1 MIDGNVVTSTRITM
15 EPGPGAFGGWLPGL
29 HYFENN
35 GGNFTD
41 RTQEAGFTPES
52 VSRQFRE
59 CGGCGWRWM
68 GRCSHRVG
76 PGPGNPQESG
86 RWDVSTA
93 NRRTGA
99 GLAGFVSSINPADM
113 DGDGDLDLY
122 ISRYVDK
129 VEWPFH
135 ICGKD
140 ELLLN
145 DGRVFE
151 AAPPE
156 AGLGSTGCGLSTLLT
171 DIDGDGDLD
180 ILVANDFGFFVERNY
195 VYRNL
200 GDLGGGFPVFE
211 EVGAELGLGRT
222 VYGMGLA
229 ALDSNR
235 DGQLD
240 YYLTSIGRDVLL
252 EATGSG
258 GVYDATES
266 RGLGGR
272 GRPTGIE
279 PNGLRFP
286 STWMATVGKTST
298 FVKVM
303 SLPTGSSTTPRNNPI
318 CPIS

>member
-1 MIDGNVVTSTRITM
+1 MWMGMGGSMFSPGRTGTWQSTRI
-15 EPGPGAFGGWLPGL
+15 W
-29 HYFENN
+29 N
-35 GGNFTD
+35 GTFQLQT
-41 RTQEAGFTPES
+41 E
-52 VSRQFRE
+52 
-59 CGGCGWRWM
+59 
-68 GRCSHRVG
+68 GRV
-76 PGPGNPQESG
+76 P
-86 RWDVSTA
+86 
-93 NRRTGA
+93 

-122 ISRYVDK
+122 ISRYEDK

-145 DGRVFE
+145 DGRGFFE

-266 RGLGGR
+266 RGWVGR

-298 FVKVM
+298 FVRVM
-303 SLPTGSSTTPRNNPI
+303 SPPTGSSTTPGTIRSALSLERRTERNPG
-318 CPIS
+318 P